1 MVTNPFAEV
10 YARMYETSDF
20 EKFRNLP
27 DMPLLIDIELTNNC
41 NMSCMFCG
49 NRAQTREK
57 GFMTEETFNLVLNQ
71 IDVRTPLRFVRWGEN
86 MLHSRMLD
94 FFRMAKQKGIMI
106 HLTTNGTLLNDNIMQ
121 QFLEIPLDSIKFSFQ
136 GADEAGYKKMRNSSL
151 FDKVM
156 GLLKS
161 LHKMR
166 GELERP
172 YIHVSSTM
180 TDETDAEIDQFRNR
194 VGQYCDSL
202 DIGRTSLSRYDIFSM
217 NLTEEEFAR
226 YTDLRRKESV
236 TKIHMECPEVFDKLS
251 INWDG
256 TVSAC
261 CGDYNNLFVVGDI
274 RSRTLREIW
283 HGKQMNEIRQMLLRG
298 DHDKL
303 SLCSSCYS
311 PYDFVRKKEKV
322 PD

>member
-1 MVTNPFAEV
+1 MPINPFAEI
-10 YARMYETSDF
+10 YARMYKKSDV
-20 EKFRNLP
+20 EKFRNLSE
-27 DMPLLIDIELTNNC
+27 MPLLIDIELTNNC

-57 GFMTEETFNLVLNQ
+57 GFMTEETFSLVLKQ
-71 IDVRTPLRFVRWGEN
+71 IDERIPLRFVRWGEN
-86 MLHSRMLD
+86 MLHPGMLD
-94 FFRMAKQKGIMI
+94 FFRMAKLKGIMI
-106 HLTTNGTLLNDNIMQ
+106 HLTTNGTLLSDSIIK
-121 QFLEIPLDSIKFSFQ
+121 QFVKIPLDSIKFSFQ
-136 GADEAGYKKMRNSSL
+136 GADETGYKKMRNSSF

-156 GLLKS
+156 GNLKS
-161 LHKMR
+161 LHEMR
-166 GELERP
+166 GDRERP

-180 TDETDAEIDQFRNR
+180 TDETETEIDAFRNG
-194 VGQYCDSL
+194 VSQYCDSL

-226 YTDLRRKESV
+226 YTDLRRKETV

-274 RSRTLREIW
+274 RSRSLQEIW
-283 HGKQMNEIRQMLLRG
+283 QGEQMNEIRQILLRG

-303 SLCSSCYS
+303 SLCSNCYS

-322 PD
+322 TD